1 MQSPLGLPIILKTTQ
16 QALEL
21 LVPLKSLLQ
30 RGTKNSLLHN
40 IRSETGDK
48 IRTEVCDDVMEEKIK

>member
-1 MQSPLGLPIILKTTQ
+1 MQSPLGLPIVLKTTQ

-30 RGTKNSLLHN
+30 RGTKNSFLYN

-48 IRTEVCDDVMEEKIK
+48 MRTEVCEDVTEEKIK